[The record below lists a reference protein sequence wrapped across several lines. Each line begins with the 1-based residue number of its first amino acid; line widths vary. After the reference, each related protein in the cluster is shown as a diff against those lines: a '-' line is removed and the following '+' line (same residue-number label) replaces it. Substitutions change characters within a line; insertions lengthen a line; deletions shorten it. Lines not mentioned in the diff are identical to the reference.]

1 MIDSLSELKKID
13 VDRLAAAIEEDAG
26 ISFGED
32 LRESLRQARAGEFAA
47 VHTPQQIAARKR
59 GRPAGSVAAT
69 RKMSTTIRLD
79 ADIMRSLR
87 QKGAGWQTRVNAL
100 LREAVEQGRI

>member
-1 MIDSLSELKKID
+1 MGNISQLSEF
-13 VDRLAAAIEEDAG
+13 EH
-26 ISFGED
+26 D
-32 LRESLRQARAGEFAA
+32 LLESVRQVKAGEFAA
-47 VHTPQQIAARKR
+47 VHTPQQIVARRR

-79 ADIMRSLR
+79 ADIMQTLK
-87 QKGAGWQTRVNAL
+87 QTGAGWQTRINAI